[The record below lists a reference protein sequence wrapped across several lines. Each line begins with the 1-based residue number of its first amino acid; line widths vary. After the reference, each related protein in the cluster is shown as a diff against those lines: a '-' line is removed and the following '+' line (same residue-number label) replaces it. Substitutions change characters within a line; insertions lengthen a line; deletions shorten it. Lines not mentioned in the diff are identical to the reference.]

1 MFLYTFTK
9 SIMQSI
15 QFKGEYY
22 IGQEMAD
29 FLSKLHFVPVSQ
41 DCPAKKSQ
49 DTGFCNM
56 VTTPTPL
63 PLVHRTKWP
72 HVLFSGD

>member
-1 MFLYTFTK
+1 MDDHVVLIKWKICIADWVYYHL
-9 SIMQSI
+9 I
-15 QFKGEYY
+15 KGEYY

-56 VTTPTPL
+56 VPPPATCTS
-63 PLVHRTKWP
+63 
-72 HVLFSGD
+72 FGFEN